1 MIDLKKLFKKISWKI
16 KGVSVYALVGE
27 SGTGKSFRA
36 QLLAE
41 KYGIKLIIDDGL
53 LIYNDKIIAGQS
65 AKREKTFLLNNIEKI
80 TIEKTK
86 GGYDLV
92 LKIKNDIEDRSIWTG
107 WYTSDLRLIRKIIL
121 EYKVKG
127 EE

>member
-1 MIDLKKLFKKISWKI
+1 MSKIL
-16 KGVSVYALVGE
+16 GAVH
-27 SGTGKSFRA
+27 
-36 QLLAE
+36 
-41 KYGIKLIIDDGL
+41 
-53 LIYNDKIIAGQS
+53 
-65 AKREKTFLLNNIEKI
+65 
-80 TIEKTK
+80 
-86 GGYDLV
+86 DLV